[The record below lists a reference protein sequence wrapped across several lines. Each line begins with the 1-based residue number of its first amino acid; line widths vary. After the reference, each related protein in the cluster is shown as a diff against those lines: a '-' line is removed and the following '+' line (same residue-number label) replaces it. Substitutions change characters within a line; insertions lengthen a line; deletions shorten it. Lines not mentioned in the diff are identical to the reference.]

1 MASKAQNTKTSK
13 KLPLACE
20 LVFLPIT
27 LLAAALHVISSPL
40 GIEPALSMMVGGGL
54 FGLVLIPILMMTLIL
69 KLIEISEILPPG
81 ATFILV
87 QWVGLPFL
95 IYYVIGIL
103 ILDEQHLQAKDSNS
117 ILPRNA
123 LERAAKRFFSSA
135 LDYFP
140 ITCVPWAEGA
150 ALSPSRQYVFGV
162 HPHGIHCLPL
172 AMFTTEG
179 SDFDIQFP
187 NMVGYNLTGLAATIM
202 FKLPLVREFFL
213 TMGYV
218 DASRPIANQVLAENR
233 SVFVCTGGEE
243 ESMMTTMAEDI
254 VVLKKR
260 KGFVRLALAHGAALV
275 PVFGVGNNDVYKVS
289 SDYPRMSR
297 VDCCFPLGRL
307 LRKTA
312 KPFSSFQSFV
322 QTYDFMGK
330 QRKWLQKNFGIALPI
345 FHGRFFTPLPFQK
358 PIRVLIGEPIPTP
371 APKVRGERPD
381 PALVDEYHAK
391 YMAALAA
398 LHAKHVTDRKLRIV

>member
-1 MASKAQNTKTSK
+1 MSNKTQKTKTSK

-20 LVFLPIT
+20 LAFFPIT

-40 GIEPALSMMVGGGL
+40 GIEPALSMMVSGGM
-54 FGLVLIPILMMTLIL
+54 FGLVLIPILMMALIL
-69 KLIEISEILPPG
+69 KIIETSAILPPG
-81 ATFILV
+81 ATFILL

-95 IYYVIGIL
+95 VYYAIGIL

-117 ILPRNA
+117 IQPRNA
-123 LERAAKRFFSSA
+123 LERAAARFFHSA

-140 ITCVPWAEGA
+140 MTCVPWVEGA
-150 ALSPSRQYVFGV
+150 ILSPSRQYVFGV

-172 AMFTTEG
+172 AMFSTEG

-187 NMVGYNLTGLAATIM
+187 NLVGYNLTGLAATVM
-202 FKLPLVREFFL
+202 FKLPLIREFFL

-243 ESMMTTMAEDI
+243 ESMMATMGEDI

-275 PVFGVGNNDVYKVS
+275 PVFGVGNTDVYKVS
-289 SDYPRMSR
+289 SDYPHTSI
-297 VDCCFPLGRL
+297 DCCFPLSRL
-307 LRKTA
+307 LCKNA
-312 KPFSSFQSFV
+312 KPF
-322 QTYDFMGK
+322 
-330 QRKWLQKNFGIALPI
+330 
-345 FHGRFFTPLPFQK
+345 PLSTRLYRRMISWESNENGCK
-358 PIRVLIGEPIPTP
+358 KTLG
-371 APKVRGERPD
+371 
-381 PALVDEYHAK
+381 
-391 YMAALAA
+391 
-398 LHAKHVTDRKLRIV
+398 